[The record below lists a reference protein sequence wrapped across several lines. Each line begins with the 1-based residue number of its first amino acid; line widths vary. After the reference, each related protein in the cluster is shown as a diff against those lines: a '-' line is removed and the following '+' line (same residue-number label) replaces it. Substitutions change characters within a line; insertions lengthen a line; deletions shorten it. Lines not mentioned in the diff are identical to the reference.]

1 MKRIP
6 VSQITAGL
14 VLAREVLDAQGNS
27 LLNEGMP
34 LTELHRDLLLRR
46 GIETVA
52 IKDETDPDT
61 TAESVPEIPEP
72 QDEAAVAATKKRIA
86 EVEQVFADVKD
97 HPLMQELYH
106 LALKYAEQG
115 ALRV

>member
-6 VSQITAGL
+6 VSQVTTGL

-52 IKDETDPDT
+52 IKDEADPDS
-61 TAESVPEIPEP
+61 TAESVPEAQEA
-72 QDEAAVAATKKRIA
+72 QDEEAARKRIA
-86 EVEQVFADVKD
+86 EVERVFADVKD
-97 HPLMQELYH
+97 NPLMQELYR